1 MQSSSYLCA
10 WGEACSEVQS
20 MLTAGNAKE
29 HGSSAALW
37 VGCAL
42 AVPGLGIFG

>member
-1 MQSSSYLCA
+1 MQSYSYLCA
-10 WGEACSEVQS
+10 WGEAGLVVQS